1 MILGMLILIA
11 LVALKN
17 NFFKQAYKVKST
29 FQKLISISTQFINF
43 LLKLSSLKNDFDVS
57 P

>member
-1 MILGMLILIA
+1 MLILIA